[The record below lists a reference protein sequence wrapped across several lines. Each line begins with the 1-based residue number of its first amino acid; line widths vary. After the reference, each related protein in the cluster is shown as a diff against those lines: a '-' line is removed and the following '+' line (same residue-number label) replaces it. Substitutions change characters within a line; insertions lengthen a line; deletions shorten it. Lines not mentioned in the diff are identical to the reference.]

1 MPLLRRKNDRDS
13 NDQREQGRKFI
24 DLNEFRFPG
33 DQGDVEKIL
42 RFAVI
47 NDLEDLRKVSDH
59 VYEGNIVIMDCS
71 SLSSDR
77 LAFRR
82 ITDEVK
88 RMVKDTK
95 GDAAML
101 NETYIAVTPPG
112 IQIDRKKIQ
121 AY

>member
-77 LAFRR
+77 LALRR